1 MILKIRVNIHEVQ
14 TLGSIKYS
22 LSISRPLYL
31 DPILLNKSS
40 EIQTDYL
47 GTHLLPRSSAMIEI
61 SICWTAELKSCLN
74 SQFLQ
79 HCPVQFDF
87 LFMVIKMGFEPERA
101 RIFRIFP
108 KALLL
113 TFSIIQ
119 LVCCGLALI
128 TEVIH
133 IFLPVVQLQ
142 FYTLKWLFIKVS

>member
-1 MILKIRVNIHEVQ
+1 MITWGHIYQLEA
-14 TLGSIKYS
+14 
-22 LSISRPLYL
+22 
-31 DPILLNKSS
+31 
-40 EIQTDYL
+40 
-47 GTHLLPRSSAMIEI
+47 LPCGI
-61 SICWTAELKSCLN
+61 SICWTEELKSCLN

-79 HCPVQFDF
+79 HCPFHFNF

-142 FYTLKWLFIKVS
+142 FYTLKRLSIVCGEGKKFNGCHLHQILITLIYIQSSISQIIEFLL